1 MDVWGWACSHAYM
14 RFDLETRASP
24 DQVRRAPTDFT
35 DRRLRIWHRTL
46 DPRTYELR
54 DQGEHWA
61 VARES
66 TPGSP
71 FWVVTHYDWSDP
83 DVVRWTVTESSY
95 GGGGEG
101 LVRIAPREDGGSSV
115 HAEWRTGDARSQK
128 ALLFLVNHGPMSVLV
143 ARMWTS
149 ALDRFAIEDGR

>member
-1 MDVWGWACSHAYM
+1 M

-24 DQVRRAPTDFT
+24 DQVRRALTDFSE
-35 DRRLRIWHRTL
+35 RRLRIWNRTL
-46 DPRTYELR
+46 DPKTYELR

-61 VARES
+61 LARES
-66 TPGSP
+66 SPGSP
-71 FWVVTHYDWSDP
+71 VWVVSLYDWSDP
-83 DVVRWTVTESSY
+83 QVVRWTFTESSY

-115 HAEWRTGDARSQK
+115 HAEWRTANARRQK
-128 ALLFLVNHGPMSVLV
+128 PLLFLVHHGPMGLLI

-149 ALDRFAIEDGR
+149 TLDRFAIEDGR